1 MLNVNLLPE
10 DRRQR
15 ERTPLPRFIVLL
27 VGVAIITSEIA
38 VCGYGYMQW
47 QTLLQEQEQLQSR
60 KKNLQPKV
68 DTFNELQ
75 QDINQLEQ
83 RQEILEE
90 IRPEGLKE
98 KYQWSYAIDQLFTV
112 IDESPGVWIE
122 DLSGQMEQGGGRGAS
137 ASLTLSFST
146 KGAPPFSRLTNFQQ
160 QMKQYLIDEKGVF
173 TNLDRTWYPYDEN
186 ESEVNTYWS
195 TDYQLKRVTKEN

>member
-1 MLNVNLLPE
+1 MLKVNLLPE

-27 VGVAIITSEIA
+27 VGVAIITSELAI
-38 VCGYGYMQW
+38 CGYGYMQW
-47 QTLLQEQEQLQSR
+47 QTLLSEKERLQSR
-60 KKNLQPKV
+60 VKELQPKV
-68 DTFNELQ
+68 ETFNKLKE
-75 QDINQLEQ
+75 DISQLKQ
-83 RQEILEE
+83 RKNILEE

-122 DLSGQMEQGGGRGAS
+122 NLSGQMEKNGGRGAS
-137 ASLTLSFST
+137 ASLSLSFST
-146 KGAPPFSRLTNFQQ
+146 KGAPPFSRLTSFQE

-186 ESEVNTYWS
+186 ESEVSTYWS
-195 TDYQLKRVTKEN
+195 TDYKLKRVTKGN